1 MMKRKSN
8 DTKLMWS
15 IHRKDVYKY
24 LKKAE
29 WKRLTGGQK
38 EREREKC
45 HRDDTFQSRAQMSSK
60 YVKISQDIFDKN
72 LILTFKA
79 VMDFVKSK
87 FTYTRLSKL
96 F

>member
-1 MMKRKSN
+1 MKRKSN

-38 EREREKC
+38 ERE
-45 HRDDTFQSRAQMSSK
+45 
-60 YVKISQDIFDKN
+60 KN
-72 LILTFKA
+72 VIETTRFK
-79 VMDFVKSK
+79 VGLK
-87 FTYTRLSKL
+87 
-96 F
+96 